1 MPSTYTLIA
10 SNVLTTTTATV
21 TFSSIPQTYTD
32 LVLRI
37 SARTGRTDPD
47 YILLTFNSD
56 TTSSGTTYS
65 DTYMLGSGSTTTS
78 GRDSSGATIYDVGI
92 PGVNQTSNTF
102 SSTEIYI
109 PNYTVSA
116 NKPFSSFSVTEN
128 NATAADIWA
137 GANLWR
143 NTAAVTQINMTAVSS
158 YVAGSSFYLY
168 GIKNS

>member
-1 MPSTYTLIA
+1 MANTYTLIA
-10 SNVLTTTTATV
+10 SNTLTGTTATV
-21 TFSSIPQTYTD
+21 AFDNIPQTYTD

-47 YILLTFNSD
+47 YILLTFNTD

-65 DTYMLGSGSTTTS
+65 DTYIKGSGTAATS

-92 PGVNQTSNTF
+92 PGVNQTSSTF

-109 PNYTVSA
+109 PNYTISA

-128 NATAADIWA
+128 NATAADIWG

-143 NTAAVTQINMTAVSS
+143 NTAAVTKINMTAVSS
-158 YVAGSSFYLY
+158 FVSGSTFFLY
-168 GIKNS
+168 GVKSS